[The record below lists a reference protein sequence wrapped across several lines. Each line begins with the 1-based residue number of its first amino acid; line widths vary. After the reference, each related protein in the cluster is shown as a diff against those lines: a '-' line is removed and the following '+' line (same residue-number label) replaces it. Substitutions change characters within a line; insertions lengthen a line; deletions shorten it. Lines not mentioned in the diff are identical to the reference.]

1 MRRRRRK
8 MAAVRSDAGRRRWW
22 AHASKPAN
30 EPLSEPENKISDR

>member
-22 AHASKPAN
+22 AHAAKPAN
-30 EPLSEPENKISDR
+30 EPLSESEGKASER